1 MGYSS
6 SFSGHQLRNNG
17 SVSLTLKDLKGVKN
31 TRASAFEVT
40 IDTTRKDPL
49 LGLNQSIP
57 DIGNS
62 FTSVTR
68 SGKTEIIHENDT
80 ILPGVKS
87 LKLNFDPTHPDY
99 SWDVTPRSERSS
111 SSTCVG
117 PSSPEDS
124 TPLETLVASSSTGL
138 SGQNKD
144 ESGRAPVSIEQ
155 ARRELEKTIEEREAK
170 RRIRDAQRKERWLK
184 EHEIEAEKQREYER
198 RKKEEE
204 KKAAAYAAMLEEKKL
219 EEEARIKRV
228 EDAKRLET
236 FLDEQQFVGVNS
248 KTKKEARSWG
258 RYEYPLHRAVDHGNI
273 EMVRILLD
281 FGAQPDLKNS
291 QKCTPLQKAI
301 KNMKSSSDWEKLQS
315 ISTLLE
321 NANLKEQNSLF
332 FRSNVSTAASYGLL
346 TAVR

>member
-1 MGYSS
+1 MG
-6 SFSGHQLRNNG
+6 
-17 SVSLTLKDLKGVKN
+17 
-31 TRASAFEVT
+31 
-40 IDTTRKDPL
+40 
-49 LGLNQSIP
+49 
-57 DIGNS
+57 
-62 FTSVTR
+62 
-68 SGKTEIIHENDT
+68 
-80 ILPGVKS
+80 
-87 LKLNFDPTHPDY
+87 
-99 SWDVTPRSERSS
+99 TPRSERSS

-204 KKAAAYAAMLEEKKL
+204 KKL

-258 RYEYPLHRAVDHGNI
+258 RY
-273 EMVRILLD
+273 
-281 FGAQPDLKNS
+281 
-291 QKCTPLQKAI
+291 
-301 KNMKSSSDWEKLQS
+301 
-315 ISTLLE
+315 
-321 NANLKEQNSLF
+321 
-332 FRSNVSTAASYGLL
+332 
-346 TAVR
+346 